1 MMIQMDQDLCSI
13 QEVRD
18 LVQQARKA
26 QRAMERMTQGEL
38 DKITAAISSA
48 AAAEAGRLAG
58 LAVEETGF
66 GLKADKEIKNRFA
79 AVTLYDA
86 IKDEK
91 THGIL
96 AQDREKR
103 TMT

>member
-66 GLKADKEIKNRFA
+66 GLKADKEIKNRCHT
-79 AVTLYDA
+79 VRRNQGR
-86 IKDEK
+86 KDPW
-91 THGIL
+91 HPGPGP
-96 AQDREKR
+96 REEDH
-103 TMT
+103 